1 MDEKKYLVQRS
12 TPFSESIIWSLN
24 INYYQQKGIG
34 AWSEGEVPHYITSN
48 STVGKTY
55 SELIFALLCD
65 LADMGKVDKNVYIL
79 ELGAGHGR
87 LCFHILYHLN
97 KRIKGHHKLLPEY
110 TYILT
115 DIVEENLTF
124 FKNHTQFQKYFK
136 NKTLDVAYYDGRY
149 TDNIHLHFADKFIE
163 KDSQDQ
169 PMVVIA
175 NYFFDSIP
183 FELVRIKE
191 GELANS
197 FVTVKSTVKDLNPE
211 NIPLNE
217 IELQYQFETIDKTD
231 FEDTYYNDIIDEY
244 VVAIA
249 NTYLPFPKGSLDCIK
264 RLHGLSKC
272 GMMLLTMDKGFQHLS
287 LLNNRPLPE
296 WITHGSFSFSVNYHA
311 FIRFCELSGG
321 KAMFSNFSNFHL
333 EVGCLLFMEN
343 NSSFSNVHEAFRLHV
358 DDFGPDDFYNIIN
371 YGCENA
377 QTLKVE
383 EIIVLL
389 RMSSFDSTVFENLIG
404 SIKKSKDVISMVE
417 RERLKQTFEKVLEV
431 LFNIGELDIAFEMG
445 GLLYDFGFFN
455 EAIVFFEHSAL
466 YFGHSEDS
474 YYNIALSYFQ
484 LNKDLKCKEIIT
496 ESNRAFPM
504 FVKIN
509 ELIGMM

>member
-1 MDEKKYLVQRS
+1 MDEKKYLIQRS
-12 TPFSESIIWSLN
+12 TPFSESIIWNLN
-24 INYYQQKGIG
+24 INYYQEKGIG
-34 AWSEGEVPHYITSN
+34 AWTGGEVPHYITSN

-65 LADMGKVDKNVYIL
+65 LADKGKLNENVFIV

-87 LCFHILYHLN
+87 LCFHTLHHLN
-97 KRIKGHHKLLPEY
+97 KRIKGHHKLLPSY
-110 TYILT
+110 TYVLT

-124 FKNHTQFQKYFK
+124 FKKHSQFQKYFK
-136 NKTLDVAYYDGRY
+136 NKTLDVAYYDGRN
-149 TDNIHLHFADKFIE
+149 TENIHLHFADRIIKIE
-163 KDSQDQ
+163 SLDQ
-169 PMVVIA
+169 PLIVIA

-183 FELVRIKE
+183 FELLKIKE
-191 GELANS
+191 GTLAHS
-197 FVTVKSTVKDLNPE
+197 FLTVRSTVKDLRPE
-211 NIPLNE
+211 NIPLKD
-217 IELQYQFETIDKTD
+217 IELQYQFEAIESAD
-231 FEDTYYNDIIDEY
+231 FQDIHYNEIIKEY
-244 VVAIA
+244 VAAIP
-249 NTYLPFPKGSLDCIK
+249 NTNLPFPKGSLDCIK
-264 RLHGLSKC
+264 RLQALSKN

-287 LLNNRPLPE
+287 LLINRPLPE

-333 EVGCLLFMEN
+333 EVGCLLFMDHT
-343 NSSFSNVHEAFRLHV
+343 SSYSNVHEAFRLHV
-358 DDFGPDDFYNIIN
+358 DDFGPDDYYNIIN

-404 SIKKSKDVISMVE
+404 TIKRSKDAISMVE

-445 GLLYDFGFFN
+445 GLLYDFGFFK
-455 EAIVFFEHSAL
+455 EAIIFFEHSAL

-484 LNKDLKCKEIIT
+484 MNKDLECKQIIA
-496 ESNRAFPM
+496 ESNKSFPM

-509 ELIGMM
+509 ELVGMM